1 MRSIQI
7 AHRDAKTWSD
17 KWALTMVRLFRWG
30 MDTATWYT
38 HDEAVA
44 KGEKDPKEAKVSR
57 WSKMTERKWLIR
69 SIFLESV
76 AGVPG
81 MVAGSLRHLRSL
93 RQMKRDNGW
102 YVFPS
107 LLCICM
113 LRASELISLGRIETL
128 LEEAF
133 NERMHLLTFLKM
145 AEPGW
150 FMKVMISKSNPPI
163 RNFSIRSFADIFF
176 QSVLKASSTTACSF
190 PTSFHRGLATDSWV
204 TLKKKQS

>member
-1 MRSIQI
+1 MRSIKI

-17 KWALTMVRLFRWG
+17 KWALTMVRIFRWG

-44 KGEKDPKEAKVSR
+44 KGEKDPGKAKVSS

-102 YVFPS
+102 YSFY
-107 LLCICM
+107 LFT
-113 LRASELISLGRIETL
+113 LISCEVG
-128 LEEAF
+128 
-133 NERMHLLTFLKM
+133 
-145 AEPGW
+145 G
-150 FMKVMISKSNPPI
+150 
-163 RNFSIRSFADIFF
+163 
-176 QSVLKASSTTACSF
+176 
-190 PTSFHRGLATDSWV
+190 
-204 TLKKKQS
+204 